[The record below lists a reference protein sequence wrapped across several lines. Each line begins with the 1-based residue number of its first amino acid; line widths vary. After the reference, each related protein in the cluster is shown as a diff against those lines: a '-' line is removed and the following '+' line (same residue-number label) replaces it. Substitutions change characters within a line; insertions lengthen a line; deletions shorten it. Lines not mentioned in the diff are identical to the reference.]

1 MSNNTIDDGGAAFPL
16 PKQVFGNNIHI
27 EYADK
32 GMTLRDYFARNV
44 PQDEVSEMTWRHL
57 SLLAQ
62 EKLAGMK
69 RPDKNNDLRGEE
81 NINQQIEMMLF
92 HAKVT
97 AALRYIAAD
106 AMIEARKQPTEKET
120 K

>member
-1 MSNNTIDDGGAAFPL
+1 MSNNIIDNGGGAFPL
-16 PKQVFGNNIHI
+16 YCGAGNTANTI
-27 EYADK
+27 

-44 PQDEVSEMTWRHL
+44 PQDEVSEMTWKHL

-62 EKLAGMK
+62 EKLAGIK

-106 AMIEARKQPTEKET
+106 AMIEARKLTT